1 VHYELRILHC
11 TLQIAMLNCQQP
23 IIMSDLLTLLASYV
37 PPLVTR
43 SLDADSTPLTAPDA
57 QHFPAAVLFAD
68 ISGFTPLAEELTRI
82 DPAAGVEKL
91 MGFLNGYFGQLTTHV
106 MTYGGEVIN
115 FAGDALLAI
124 WPAIDEDLKTV
135 TLRAAQ
141 CGLSMQR
148 MLEDYNAVEN
158 VRTLSLRVGI
168 SAGDVTT
175 AHVGGEQGRWKFIV
189 VGSPLAQVS
198 LAEREAQPGQV
209 ILAPSAWGLIREE
222 SVGQPLETV
231 DPIRKARGLVELR
244 HVNTF
249 LNFNPALPSI
259 PAPEIEGALRAY
271 VPGTILSALNEDW
284 MGELRRV
291 TVLFA
296 NLPGLNAAR
305 QIDRSRDVVRTIQS
319 ILYRYE
325 GSLDSVFANDR
336 GLTLMAEF
344 GLPPLAHEDDALRGV
359 QAAMDIQTELR
370 QLDIRG
376 AIGVATGRTFCGAIG
391 SEVRR
396 EYTVIGNGVNLAAR
410 LMQISA
416 PNDVLCDDETYRA
429 ARPHQIF
436 ESMPSIA
443 IKGKADLVSIHRPI
457 GEATKHSAVEA
468 TQPIDLNLIGRAEA
482 RQHLLDRLRALQSSG
497 SGGVIIIEGEPGI
510 GKTRLILE
518 LIQHAQQLHLQMAA
532 GSGDA
537 IEMTTA
543 FNAWHGILARVLS
556 IDTLADPV
564 AQREQAEKFLAIK
577 PQLLRAAP
585 LLNHWL
591 PFDFGSAVSTAPMD
605 DRTRSR
611 QTRNL
616 LVEIL
621 QVWTATEPRL
631 LILEDAQWLDA
642 ASWPLVRAV
651 SQQVKNLLMVLVV
664 RTLVDPIPLE
674 FQQLSDQGNVE
685 RLHLIGFSRFEMKLL
700 LRQRLG
706 VQHIDQ
712 AVVDLIYDK
721 AGGQPFFT
729 EELASALRQTGV
741 IEIDDEHCRFTSDTI
756 DPQSIGVPVTIQ
768 ALITHR
774 IDQLLPAQQ
783 MVLKVASVIGRSF
796 AYQLLHDIYPVE
808 ADKPQL
814 KDHLEAL
821 QRFDVIDLERPEPM
835 LKYRFKTEMFQEVA
849 HNLMLFSQRRKMQQA
864 VVEWRERNEPTAS

>member
-1 VHYELRILHC
+1 
-11 TLQIAMLNCQQP
+11 
-23 IIMSDLLTLLASYV
+23 MSDLLTLLASYV
-37 PPLVTR
+37 SPLVTR

-57 QHFPAAVLFAD
+57 QNFPAAVLFAD
-68 ISGFTPLAEELTRI
+68 ISGFTPLAEELTRS

-124 WPAIDEDLKTV
+124 WPVGDEDLKTV

-148 MLEDYNAVEN
+148 MMEDYNAVEN
-158 VRTLSLRVGI
+158 VRILTLRVGI

-198 LAEREAQPGQV
+198 MAEREAQPGQV

-222 SVGQPLETV
+222 SAGQPLETA
-231 DPIRKARGLVELR
+231 DPAHKAGGLVQLLR
-244 HVNTF
+244 VNTF
-249 LNFNPALPSI
+249 LNFNPALPAS
-259 PAPEIEGALRAY
+259 PAPEIEDALRAY

-305 QIDRSRDVVRTIQS
+305 QIDRSRDVVRIIQS

-325 GSLDSVFANDR
+325 GSLDSVSANDR

-359 QAAMDIQTELR
+359 QAALAIQAELR
-370 QLDIRG
+370 QLGIRG
-376 AIGVATGRTFCGAIG
+376 AIGLATGRTFCGAIG
-391 SEVRR
+391 SEARR
-396 EYTVIGNGVNLAAR
+396 EYTVIGDDVNLAAR

-429 ARPHQIF
+429 ARPHQTF
-436 ESMPSIA
+436 ESMSSIS

-457 GEATKHSAVEA
+457 GEATKHSAAEA
-468 TQPIDLNLIGRAEA
+468 TQPIDLNLIGRTEA
-482 RQHLLDRLRALQSSG
+482 RQRLLDRVRALQSSG
-497 SGGVIIIEGEPGI
+497 SGGVMIIEGEAGI

-518 LIQHAQQLHLQMAA
+518 LIQHAQQLQLQVAA

-537 IEMTTA
+537 IEMSAA
-543 FNAWHGILARVLS
+543 FNAWPGILARVLS

-564 AQREQAEKFLAIK
+564 AQRAQAEKFLAIK
-577 PQLLRAAP
+577 PQLLRSAS

-591 PFDFGSAVSTAPMD
+591 PFDFGPAAPLD

-642 ASWPLVRAV
+642 ASWSLVRAV

-674 FQQLSDQGNVE
+674 FQQLVDQANVE
-685 RLHLIGFSRFEMKLL
+685 RLRIVGFSRSETKSL
-700 LRQRLG
+700 LRHRLG

-729 EELASALRQTGV
+729 EELATALRQSGV
-741 IEIDDEHCRFTSDTI
+741 IEIADDHCRLASDTL
-756 DPQSIGVPVTIQ
+756 DLQSIAVPVTIQ

-808 ADKPQL
+808 EDRPQL
-814 KDHLEAL
+814 KDHLAAL
-821 QRFDVIDLERPEPM
+821 QRFDVLDLERPEPL
-835 LKYRFKTEMFQEVA
+835 LKYRFKTEMFHDVA
-849 HNLMLFSQRRKMQQA
+849 HSLMLFSQRRKVQQA
-864 VVEWRERNEPTAS
+864 VAEWYERNAGK